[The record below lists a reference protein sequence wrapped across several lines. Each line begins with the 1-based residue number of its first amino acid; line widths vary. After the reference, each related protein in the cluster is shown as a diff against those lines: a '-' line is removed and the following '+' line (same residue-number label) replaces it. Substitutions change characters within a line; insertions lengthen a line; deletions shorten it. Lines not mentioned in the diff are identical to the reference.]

1 MESCGRGSGA
11 QEGRMAD
18 RLGGVEGS
26 RGGAPG
32 SSLGSGWMGWEGTE
46 EQKGRVWAEWGVDF
60 HLDGFAVSAVSSRG
74 SGLEGT
80 VRAGERVEQQQVHGN
95 VRSQEGAAA
104 ASPGNGCLG
113 EARGPT
119 LEEPQRM
126 FSLGVGWGQGQK
138 RRSLRKSSQRGRG
151 ELS

>member
-1 MESCGRGSGA
+1 
-11 QEGRMAD
+11 
-18 RLGGVEGS
+18 
-26 RGGAPG
+26 
-32 SSLGSGWMGWEGTE
+32 MGWEGTE

-60 HLDGFAVSAVSSRG
+60 HLDGFEVSAVSSRG

-95 VRSQEGAAA
+95 LRSQEGVAA
-104 ASPGNGCLG
+104 ASPGNVCVG
-113 EARGPT
+113 EGRGPT

-138 RRSLRKSSQRGRG
+138 RRSLRKNSQRGRG